1 MDPTFFYALDHALEH
16 PGTNTNQQ
24 TKKEKS
30 KNKNLKTQK
39 INPPPPKKAAPQAG
53 YSSWVT
59 FYIHRGFRGER
70 GFPVGGV
77 KNGFSSVQFF

>member
-1 MDPTFFYALDHALEH
+1 MDPTFFYTLDHALEQQEQTQ
-16 PGTNTNQQ
+16 TNKR
-24 TKKEKS
+24 KKKKS
-30 KNKNLKTQK
+30 KNENLKTKK

-70 GFPVGGV
+70 GI
-77 KNGFSSVQFF
+77 Q